1 MINYFYHSPV
11 LIILIPLISALVIPI
26 FGSISKKLQHA
37 LFFMILL
44 TTTFFGILMS
54 YEIYTVGEWSLA
66 IELGTLELI
75 SGGHVFVTHLSADGI
90 SAISAIILSITSV
103 AAGLY
108 SYANLKKEEG
118 SVNRYYILF
127 LITVAGT
134 HGMIFSADFFSR
146 FIWFQVVTAST
157 AALVAFRKYDD
168 RAFEAAL
175 KYLTLSFIAWSF
187 FLLSIIIAY
196 HVHGEM
202 QFYELAESI
211 TGAFFDRI
219 VMAILIV
226 VMAFKSGAVPLHFVK
241 PDAYSRA
248 PSSVTAVMVVVSQAG
263 LWTLFRIVFNV
274 FGTDV
279 NTYVVGWIVIILG
292 VLSAFIGVSMALV
305 QRSIKRLM
313 AYHAISQTGYML
325 FGVGVGIAVM
335 GTTDMGSFGRDAMV
349 GGIFHI
355 MNHAIYKGLLFL
367 TAGAIIFR
375 TGERDLNKMGGL
387 GRNMKWTMLFFI
399 IGALAISGVPPLNG
413 FTSKIII
420 YRSVYMFNPAL
431 TVVGMIVSILTLAS
445 FYKVFHS
452 VFMGPEREKYSEV
465 KEAPL
470 SMLIGM
476 AFLAGVVILLS
487 LFPGTAINVFV
498 EPAIEALGVIP

>member
-1 MINYFYHSPV
+1 M
-11 LIILIPLISALVIPI
+11 
-26 FGSISKKLQHA
+26 
-37 LFFMILL
+37 LFFIILL
-44 TTTFFGILMS
+44 TTTFFGMLMS
-54 YEIYTVGEWSLA
+54 YEIYTIGEWSLA
-66 IELGTLELI
+66 IELGTLELTT
-75 SGGHVFVTHLSADGI
+75 GEHLFVTHLSADGI

-108 SYANLKKEEG
+108 SYANLKDEEG
-118 SVNRYYILF
+118 SVKRYYLLF

-157 AALVAFRKYDD
+157 AALVAFRKDD

-175 KYLTLSFIAWSF
+175 KYLTLSFIAWFF

-196 HVHGEM
+196 HIHGEM
-202 QFYELAESI
+202 QFYELAGSI
-211 TGAFFDRI
+211 TGVFADRI

-226 VMAFKSGAVPLHFVK
+226 VMAFKSGAVPLHFIK

-263 LWTLFRIVFNV
+263 LWTLFRIIFNL

-279 NTYVVGWIVIILG
+279 NTYVVGWIVIMFG

-387 GRNMKWTMLFFI
+387 GRHMKWTMLFFI

-413 FTSKIII
+413 FTSKLII
-420 YRSVYMFNPAL
+420 YRSVYMFNPVL
-431 TVVGMIVSILTLAS
+431 TVVAMIVSILTLAS

-452 VFMGPEREKYSEV
+452 VFMGPKREKHNNV

-470 SMLIGM
+470 TMLIGM
-476 AFLAGVVILLS
+476 ALLAVAVILLS
-487 LFPGTAINVFV
+487 LFPGTAINIFV
-498 EPAIEALGVIP
+498 EPAIEALGVIA